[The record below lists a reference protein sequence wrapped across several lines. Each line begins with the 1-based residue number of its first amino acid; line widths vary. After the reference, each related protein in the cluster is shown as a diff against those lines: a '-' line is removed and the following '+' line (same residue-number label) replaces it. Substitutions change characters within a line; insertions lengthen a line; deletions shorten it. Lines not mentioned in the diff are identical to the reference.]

1 MELCLLW
8 GFEVVLVMG
17 VLEILGDGLVD
28 PFGFSCSDGG
38 AIFGAGSDCARL
50 GNSICVNGFD

>member
-1 MELCLLW
+1 MLW